1 MTATEKRLAFLR
13 ARLAYIGGLKQ
24 PTEQQRLFAEL
35 AGRLLG
41 GDALT
46 AKDARDLKTLEAA
59 EKADER
65 AQAARRQAAK
75 ILSEKSAAERKA
87 RTRNLI
93 QAGGLLVV
101 AGFADRKTGLLAVS
115 PAELVGALAEL
126 AARQPSPIEREAWKR
141 AGEELLSA
149 SKSAKGKA

>member
-1 MTATEKRLAFLR
+1 MTANENRLEFLR
-13 ARLAYIGGLKQ
+13 TRCAYIGGLKQ

-35 AGRLLG
+35 ALRFLG
-41 GDALT
+41 GDTLT
-46 AKDARDLKTLEAA
+46 ARDARDLKTLEAA
-59 EKADER
+59 EKADQR

-75 ILSEKSAAERKA
+75 ILSGKSAAERKA

-126 AARQPSPIEREAWKR
+126 AAREPSPIEREAWKR
-141 AGEELLSA
+141 AGDELLSA
-149 SKSAKGKA
+149 KNSAKGKA